1 MLFRI
6 ITLNGHEAVTAPSN
20 AVTII
25 GNVPAKFDCI
35 GAIVK
40 IQPSNVTQ
48 ASPENDTASKGL
60 PSGSV
65 TVIGQIT
72 KGRAGN

>member
-6 ITLNGHEAVTAPSN
+6 ITLNGHEAVNAPSV
-20 AVTII
+20 AVTVT
-25 GNVPAKFDCI
+25 GNVPATFDCI

-40 IQPSNVTQ
+40 IYPSNVTQ
-48 ASPENDTASKGL
+48 ASPEAVTASKEL

-65 TVIGQIT
+65 TVI
-72 KGRAGN
+72 R

>member
-6 ITLNGHEAVTAPSN
+6 ITLKSHYAVTAPSN
-20 AVTII
+20 AVTVI
-25 GNVPAKFDCI
+25 GNVPATFDYI

-40 IQPSNVTQ
+40 IWPSNVTQ
-48 ASPENDTASKGL
+48 ASPVAVTASKGL

-65 TVIGQIT
+65 TVIG
-72 KGRAGN
+72 